1 MNTLDEK
8 KSKYENLYKNQQNEE
23 QKLSPRSKIT
33 PVEKKLEDI
42 KDIFDLRWEMR
53 EGFTL
58 MRKEMKDGF
67 NEMRDGFNEM
77 RDGFNEMRDGFNE
90 MRERFDRIN
99 NNLSLMVCLALA
111 KSDYIDEK
119 YKSDF
124 NKRLASQI
132 VKFVNNLD
140 KSDSAEDKKNKITHI
155 SKIENENNISLKK
168 SESHKNIQSPSINS
182 NPQINKNPIKK
193 KFSFTKRQ
201 KPANT
206 NQNNNSSIEQLKSRV
221 DSKIY

>member
-58 MRKEMKDGF
+58 MRKEMK
-67 NEMRDGFNEM
+67 
-77 RDGFNEMRDGFNE
+77 DGFNEMRDGFNE